1 MEGASCRPVRW
12 RRCRESWVDPMEE
25 EINVAINGVLSTKT
39 AKLQLLE
46 ICIANCWNPPS
57 FILSKEEGSDHQ
69 KRQWRLKRDAFI
81 TSSCSTEN
89 EPPIMKKNW
98 KFRSLETSEI
108 KCEEAEIKN
117 TCCCHR
123 SRESQIE
130 PGSSLNSSNRTK
142 RGLLLCPSVRRS
154 SSNTTNPQAP
164 SAHLLPTLDLEFDLR
179 RANARFGN

>member
-25 EINVAINGVLSTKT
+25 E
-39 AKLQLLE
+39 
-46 ICIANCWNPPS
+46 
-57 FILSKEEGSDHQ
+57 
-69 KRQWRLKRDAFI
+69 WRLKRDAFI

-89 EPPIMKKNW
+89 EP
-98 KFRSLETSEI
+98 
-108 KCEEAEIKN
+108 
-117 TCCCHR
+117 CCCHR